1 MYILFTRIAQLIRL
15 IISASKANMA
25 LEIGLYT
32 GCSSLAMAEAL
43 PKDGKVVSLEIEK
56 GIADVARSFL
66 NRSPVGN
73 KIEIMIGLY

>member
-1 MYILFTRIAQLIRL
+1 MV
-15 IISASKANMA
+15 

-43 PKDGKVVSLEIEK
+43 PKDGKVVSLEIDK

-73 KIEIMIGLY
+73 KIEIMIGWY